1 MENKYFCPKCRLWT
15 DYDVR
20 PMSILFVIVC
30 RACKSEYPALFQQ
43 QILAVAKGGLDAIA
57 VLEDDVEDIY
67 PADTDRYRL

>member
-20 PMSILFVIVC
+20 PISILFVIVC

-43 QILAVAKGGLDAIA
+43 QIRQY
-57 VLEDDVEDIY
+57 EDPHVRDSASPWNVQV
-67 PADTDRYRL
+67 RLSHHS